1 MSKIIKYGYDAKL
14 AVMKGVNTAANAVRV
29 TLGPTGKAVILDKG
43 FGSPTITDD
52 GVTVAKDIE
61 LEDKFENVGASLI
74 QEVANKTNEQAG
86 DGTTTATVLAQKMI
100 EKGFEAAAVASVKT
114 YDIKKGMEMA
124 MKFVVDEL
132 KAVKK
137 DVKTK
142 EEVRQVAT
150 IASLDPEVGEL
161 ISEMMEQVG
170 HEGIITVEEGQTTG
184 LDKEVVKGMRFDK
197 GFVNPYMV
205 TNAERME
212 AVWEDPF
219 ILITDKKV
227 SSVQDVLPLLEKVAQ
242 SGKKDLVIIADEVEG
257 EALATFVLNK
267 IRGTFNVLAVK
278 APGFGDRRKEML
290 QDIAVLTGGQV
301 ISEDLGLKLDKAELN
316 QLGRARKVVATKEY
330 TTIVDGHGDKK
341 KIEDRVSQIKAEH
354 KASTSD
360 YDKEKLQER
369 MARLAGGV
377 GVIKVGAFTETEMKA
392 KKFKIE
398 DALNATR
405 AAVEEGIVAGGGAA
419 FVRIAPKLDEFA
431 KKLSVTQAFGVK
443 VIRDSLEAPLRQ
455 IANNSGIEPTGILG
469 FIQGTKDK
477 PSPTHAGYDFTK
489 SQEGNWEA
497 GLVEDMMKVGI
508 VDPLKVTRL
517 ALEHAVSIASTLVTS
532 EAIVVDKP
540 EPKTPSAGGSGMGG
554 GMGGMG
560 GMDY

>member
-1 MSKIIKYGYDAKL
+1 MAKLIKYGFEAKQ
-14 AVMKGVNTAANAVRV
+14 AIKAGVDKAANAVRV

-43 FGSPTITDD
+43 FGSPTVTDD

-74 QEVANKTNEQAG
+74 QEVANKTNEAAG

-100 EKGFEAAAVASVKT
+100 QEAFEAAALAST
-114 YDIKKGMEMA
+114 QANEIKKGMDQA
-124 MKFVVDEL
+124 AAFVVEEL
-132 KAVKK
+132 KKVKK
-137 DVKTK
+137 DVKDK
-142 EEVRQVAT
+142 AEIQQVAT
-150 IASLDPEVGEL
+150 IASLDPEVGKL
-161 ISEMMEQVG
+161 IAEAMEEVG
-170 HEGIITVEEGQTTG
+170 HDGVITVEEGQTTG
-184 LDKEVVKGMRFDK
+184 LEKEVVRGMRFDK

-212 AVWEDPF
+212 AVWEDPY

-227 SSVQDVLPLLEKVAQ
+227 SSVQDVLPILEKVAQ
-242 SGKKDLVIIADEVEG
+242 SGKKDMVIIADEVEG

-267 IRGTFNVLAVK
+267 LKGTFNILAVK

-290 QDIAVLTGGQV
+290 QDIAVLTGGTV
-301 ISEDLGLKLDKAELN
+301 VTEDMGLKLDKAELHD
-316 QLGRARKVVATKEY
+316 LGRARKVIATKEY
-330 TTIVDGHGDKK
+330 TTIVDGQGDKK
-341 KIEDRVSQIKAEH
+341 KIEDRVSQIRAEY
-354 KASTSD
+354 KNSTSD

-398 DALNATR
+398 DALNATK

-419 FVRIAPKLDEFA
+419 LAKIAPKLEAEMA
-431 KKLSVTQAFGVK
+431 KAAGAQKTGYKIVK
-443 VIRDSLEAPLRQ
+443 KALEAPLRQ
-455 IANNSGIEPTGILG
+455 IADNSGVEPTGIITY
-469 FIQGTKDK
+469 IQSGG
-477 PSPTHAGYDFTK
+477 PHAGYDF
-489 SQEGNWEA
+489 SQYNEA
-497 GLVEDMMKVGI
+497 DWAKGQVADMMKAGI

-517 ALEHAVSIASTLVTS
+517 ALENAVSIASTLVTT

-540 EPKTPSAGGSGMGG
+540 EPKAAPAPG
-554 GMGGMG
+554 GMPGGMG